1 MAPTGFNSILERTQR
16 LAGIV
21 GQEQATC
28 DRHGAYE
35 AQVFRDDR
43 RSGCPACAEEARE
56 KREAEEW
63 AAQRRQ
69 GAVAKLERRL
79 GSAMIPP
86 RFTGKTFE
94 TYRAETPEQKKALA
108 SCRRYAEQ
116 FTENAQGGRCMLL
129 LGKTGTG
136 KTHLA
141 AAVAQHVIREHG
153 ATAKGARAAEDSM
166 KRVRKTVN
174 DTRVAVVGALGG
186 IGALVFADWVVEGAR
201 ASAELNKFSQVA
213 NTTTTDFQKLAF
225 GAGALGINS
234 EKLADIYKDVND
246 KVGDYLQNG
255 GGELKDFFT
264 NIAPLVGVTA
274 DQFKNLSGPQA
285 MGLYFSSLEKAKL
298 SQADMTFYMEA
309 IANDATLLIPLLR
322 NNSQGFNEWGDTAER
337 LGIILSG
344 DALEASQQLSAAMY
358 IMDKAAEG
366 LRNQIG
372 VQLAPTMTDF
382 ASILLDAATN
392 QEVATVTA
400 DGLTQAMKALAA
412 TGMGVYASF
421 QLAGKAAAGFAA
433 LGDAATDGAAWYEKF
448 LPPVAG
454 YRLYQNWDKVKDAAS
469 VVGDDL
475 DKTAEEMAGKLQR
488 IWDVGK
494 SDGNQTASR
503 LKEISKFL
511 SATPIQG
518 GMAGRG
524 GNQGA
529 AGAKAK
535 AYTEAADVKL
545 LDNLR
550 EQEAALKAQSVL
562 IDGQTGK
569 VVQLGQQTQ
578 ALAKWEQQLAD
589 IKSKQTLTADQKVL
603 LASADQIT
611 AQYRKNAALEKEVEL
626 RKKAVE
632 EAAKLRAFTENLN
645 AQLASEQAD
654 LATSVAS
661 VGMGSKAAQRF
672 QEMAN
677 LRQQYQQQQDALLAQ
692 RNSGDITQE
701 LYEKETLALRDALDE
716 RLAMQEGYYQQLD
729 TALGDWTNGAQSAY
743 QDYLDSAADVAGQTH
758 NLFSNAFSNAE
769 DALVDFVKTG
779 KLSFKDLA
787 DSIVSDLIRIQ
798 IRKALAG
805 AIGAAAGTSW
815 GAGIASVFQADGGAW
830 MNGVQLFANG
840 GAFTNGVVTK
850 PTAFG
855 MAGGMGVM
863 GEAGPEAIMPLTR
876 GADGSLGV
884 KAMGALSGNS
894 LQAPAA
900 SGEPSS
906 INVPIQVMGTA
917 DEATLQRIRQAA
929 EEGAR
934 AGYQL
939 AVQDVKRNGPLMQM
953 IRKQK

>member
-1 MAPTGFNSILERTQR
+1 MAS
-16 LAGIV
+16 
-21 GQEQATC
+21 
-28 DRHGAYE
+28 
-35 AQVFRDDR
+35 
-43 RSGCPACAEEARE
+43 RSLGTLTLDL
-56 KREAEEW
+56 
-63 AAQRRQ
+63 
-69 GAVAKLERRL
+69 VAKI
-79 GSAMIPP
+79 G
-86 RFTGKTFE
+86 GFE
-94 TYRAETPEQKKALA
+94 
-108 SCRRYAEQ
+108 
-116 FTENAQGGRCMLL
+116 QGMD
-129 LGKTGTG
+129 
-136 KTHLA
+136 
-141 AAVAQHVIREHG
+141 
-153 ATAKGARAAEDSM
+153 KGARSAENSM
-166 KRVRKTVN
+166 KRVQKSVG
-174 DTRVAVVGALGG
+174 DARVAIVGALGG
-186 IGALVFADWVVEGAR
+186 LGAVIFADWVSEGAK
-201 ASAELNKFSQVA
+201 ASVEIGKLALLA
-213 NTTTTDFQKLAF
+213 NTTATEFQKLSF
-225 GAGALGINS
+225 GAGALGVSS
-234 EKLADIYKDVND
+234 EKLGDIYKDVND
-246 KVGDYLQNG
+246 KIGDYLQNG

-285 MGLYFSSLEKAKL
+285 LGLYVSSLEKAKV
-298 SQADMTFYMEA
+298 SQADMTFYLEA
-309 IANDATLLIPLLR
+309 IANDATSLYPLLR
-322 NNSQGFNEWGDTAER
+322 NNSEGFKEWAATAEQLGLIMSGDTLA
-337 LGIILSG
+337 
-344 DALEASQQLSAAMY
+344 ASQQLAAALY
-358 IMDKAAEG
+358 IMDKTSEG
-366 LRNQIG
+366 LKNQIG
-372 VQLAPTMTDF
+372 ASLAPTMSSF
-382 ASILLDAATN
+382 ASILLETTTNGEAAT
-392 QEVATVTA
+392 VIA
-400 DGLTQAMKALAA
+400 DILSGTLKGLAA
-412 TGMGVYASF
+412 TGAGVYASF
-421 QLAGKAAAGFAA
+421 QLIGTAIGGVAAAAQLAA
-433 LGDAATDGAAWYEKF
+433 QGEFTQAK
-448 LPPVAG
+448 
-454 YRLYQNWDKVKDAAS
+454 KVLSDLA
-469 VVGDDL
+469 DDL
-475 DKTAEEMAGKLQR
+475 DGVAQRTANIINK
-488 IWDVGK
+488 I
-494 SDGNQTASR
+494 QTAGNGSSMDSAQTR
-503 LKEISKFL
+503 LARL
-511 SATPIQG
+511 SSLVNG
-518 GMAGRG
+518 GRIEGGIAGRG

-569 VVQLGQQTQ
+569 VVQLGQQAQ

-716 RLAMQEGYYQQLD
+716 RLTMQEGYYQQLD

-769 DALVDFVKTG
+769 DSLVDFVKTG

-805 AIGAAAGTSW
+805 AIGAAAGSSNTYLAAVGS
-815 GAGIASVFQADGGAW
+815 FLKQADGGAW

-840 GAFTNGVVTK
+840 GAFTNGVVSK

-884 KAMGALSGNS
+884 KAMGALNGETVGPGSSGPS
-894 LQAPAA
+894 SMEITQTFVV
-900 SGEPSS
+900 SGEMAQS
-906 INVPIQVMGTA
+906 QMTQMA
-917 DEATLQRIRQAA
+917 QMARQATIDA
-929 EEGAR
+929 VR
-934 AGYQL
+934 AIQND
-939 AVQDVKRNGPLMQM
+939 AKMNGPVTQQL
-953 IRKQK
+953 RRSLTR

>member
-1 MAPTGFNSILERTQR
+1 MASRSLGTLTLDLIAKIGGF
-16 LAGIV
+16 
-21 GQEQATC
+21 EQ
-28 DRHGAYE
+28 GME
-35 AQVFRDDR
+35 
-43 RSGCPACAEEARE
+43 
-56 KREAEEW
+56 
-63 AAQRRQ
+63 
-69 GAVAKLERRL
+69 
-79 GSAMIPP
+79 
-86 RFTGKTFE
+86 
-94 TYRAETPEQKKALA
+94 
-108 SCRRYAEQ
+108 
-116 FTENAQGGRCMLL
+116 
-129 LGKTGTG
+129 
-136 KTHLA
+136 
-141 AAVAQHVIREHG
+141 
-153 ATAKGARAAEDSM
+153 KGARAAEDSM

-201 ASAELNKFSQVA
+201 ASAELSKFSQVA

-225 GAGALGINS
+225 GAGALGISS

-309 IANDATLLIPLLR
+309 IANDATLLAPLLR
-322 NNSQGFNEWGDTAER
+322 NNSQGFKEWGETAER
-337 LGIILSG
+337 LGLILSG

-366 LRNQIG
+366 LRNQVG
-372 VQLAPTMTDF
+372 AQLAPTMTSF

-392 QEVATVTA
+392 QQVATVTA

-412 TGMGVYASF
+412 TGVGVYASF

-469 VVGDDL
+469 IIGEDL
-475 DKTAEEMAGKLQR
+475 DKTAQEMDGKLRR
-488 IWDVGK
+488 IYDIGK
-494 SDGNQTASR
+494 DDSNQAASR
-503 LKEISKFL
+503 LKDLSKIL
-511 SATPIQG
+511 NAPPIQG
-518 GMAGRG
+518 GMGGRG

-535 AYTEAADVKL
+535 AYTEAADIKL

-569 VVQLGQQTQ
+569 VVQLGQQAQ

-716 RLAMQEGYYQQLD
+716 RLTMQEGYYQQLD

-884 KAMGALSGNS
+884 KAMGALSGNA
-894 LQAPAA
+894 LQSPAA

>member
-1 MAPTGFNSILERTQR
+1 MAS
-16 LAGIV
+16 
-21 GQEQATC
+21 
-28 DRHGAYE
+28 
-35 AQVFRDDR
+35 
-43 RSGCPACAEEARE
+43 RSLGTLTLDL
-56 KREAEEW
+56 
-63 AAQRRQ
+63 
-69 GAVAKLERRL
+69 VAKI
-79 GSAMIPP
+79 G
-86 RFTGKTFE
+86 GFE
-94 TYRAETPEQKKALA
+94 
-108 SCRRYAEQ
+108 
-116 FTENAQGGRCMLL
+116 QGMD
-129 LGKTGTG
+129 
-136 KTHLA
+136 
-141 AAVAQHVIREHG
+141 
-153 ATAKGARAAEDSM
+153 KGARSAENSM
-166 KRVRKTVN
+166 KRVQKSVG
-174 DTRVAVVGALGG
+174 DARVAIVGALGG
-186 IGALVFADWVVEGAR
+186 LGAVIFADWVSEGAK
-201 ASAELNKFSQVA
+201 ASVEIGKLALLA
-213 NTTTTDFQKLAF
+213 NTTATEFQKLAF
-225 GAGALGINS
+225 GAGALGVSS
-234 EKLADIYKDVND
+234 EKLGDIYKDVND
-246 KVGDYLQNG
+246 KIGDYLQNG

-285 MGLYFSSLEKAKL
+285 LGLYVSSLEKAKV
-298 SQADMTFYMEA
+298 SQADMTFYLEA
-309 IANDATLLIPLLR
+309 IANDATSLYPLLR
-322 NNSQGFNEWGDTAER
+322 NNSEGFKEWAATAEQLGLIMSGDTLA
-337 LGIILSG
+337 
-344 DALEASQQLSAAMY
+344 ASQQLAAALY
-358 IMDKAAEG
+358 IMDKTSEG
-366 LRNQIG
+366 LKNQIG
-372 VQLAPTMTDF
+372 ASLAPTMSSF
-382 ASILLDAATN
+382 ASILLETTTNGEAAT
-392 QEVATVTA
+392 VIA
-400 DGLTQAMKALAA
+400 DILSGTLKGLAA
-412 TGMGVYASF
+412 TGAGVYASF
-421 QLAGKAAAGFAA
+421 QLIGTAIGGVAAAAQLAA
-433 LGDAATDGAAWYEKF
+433 QGEFTQAK
-448 LPPVAG
+448 
-454 YRLYQNWDKVKDAAS
+454 KVLSDLA
-469 VVGDDL
+469 DDL
-475 DKTAEEMAGKLQR
+475 DGVAQRTANIINK
-488 IWDVGK
+488 I
-494 SDGNQTASR
+494 QTAGNGSSMDSAQTR
-503 LKEISKFL
+503 LARL
-511 SATPIQG
+511 SSLVNG
-518 GMAGRG
+518 GRIEGGIAGRG

-569 VVQLGQQTQ
+569 VVQLGQQAQ

-884 KAMGALSGNS
+884 KAMGALSGNA
-894 LQAPAA
+894 LQSPAA

-953 IRKQK
+953 IRKQN

>member
-1 MAPTGFNSILERTQR
+1 MAS
-16 LAGIV
+16 
-21 GQEQATC
+21 
-28 DRHGAYE
+28 
-35 AQVFRDDR
+35 
-43 RSGCPACAEEARE
+43 RSLGTLTLDL
-56 KREAEEW
+56 
-63 AAQRRQ
+63 
-69 GAVAKLERRL
+69 VAKI
-79 GSAMIPP
+79 G
-86 RFTGKTFE
+86 GFE
-94 TYRAETPEQKKALA
+94 
-108 SCRRYAEQ
+108 
-116 FTENAQGGRCMLL
+116 QGMD
-129 LGKTGTG
+129 
-136 KTHLA
+136 
-141 AAVAQHVIREHG
+141 
-153 ATAKGARAAEDSM
+153 KGARSAENSM
-166 KRVRKTVN
+166 KRVQKSVG
-174 DTRVAVVGALGG
+174 DARVAIVGALGG
-186 IGALVFADWVVEGAR
+186 LGAVIFADWVSEGAK
-201 ASAELNKFSQVA
+201 ASVEIGKLALLA
-213 NTTTTDFQKLAF
+213 NTTATEFQKLAF
-225 GAGALGINS
+225 GAGALGVSS
-234 EKLADIYKDVND
+234 EKLGDIYKDVND
-246 KVGDYLQNG
+246 KIGDYLQNG

-285 MGLYFSSLEKAKL
+285 LGLYVSSLEKAKV
-298 SQADMTFYMEA
+298 SQADMTFYLEA
-309 IANDATLLIPLLR
+309 IANDATSLLPLLR
-322 NNSQGFNEWGDTAER
+322 NNSEGFKEWGATAEQ
-337 LGIILSG
+337 LGLIMSG
-344 DALEASQQLSAAMY
+344 DTLAASQQLAAALY
-358 IMDKAAEG
+358 IMDKTSEG
-366 LRNQIG
+366 LKDQIG
-372 VQLAPTMTDF
+372 ASLAPTMSSF
-382 ASILLDAATN
+382 ASILLDTTTNGQAAT
-392 QEVATVTA
+392 VIA
-400 DGLTQAMKALAA
+400 DILSGTLKGLAA
-412 TGMGVYASF
+412 TGAGVYASF
-421 QLAGKAAAGFAA
+421 QLIGTAIGGVAAAAQLAA
-433 LGDAATDGAAWYEKF
+433 QGEFTQAK
-448 LPPVAG
+448 
-454 YRLYQNWDKVKDAAS
+454 KVLSDLA
-469 VVGDDL
+469 DDL
-475 DKTAEEMAGKLQR
+475 DAVAQRAANTITKIQDAGNGGALDAAQTKLQR
-488 IWDVGK
+488 
-494 SDGNQTASR
+494 
-503 LKEISKFL
+503 L
-511 SATPIQG
+511 SSLINSGRIEG

-569 VVQLGQQTQ
+569 VVQLGQQAQ

-716 RLAMQEGYYQQLD
+716 RLTMQEGYYQQLD

-805 AIGAAAGTSW
+805 AIGVAAGSSNTYLAAVGS
-815 GAGIASVFQADGGAW
+815 FLKQADGGAW

-884 KAMGALSGNS
+884 KAMGALSGNA
-894 LQAPAA
+894 LQSPAA
-900 SGEPSS
+900 SGESSS

>member
-1 MAPTGFNSILERTQR
+1 MAS
-16 LAGIV
+16 
-21 GQEQATC
+21 
-28 DRHGAYE
+28 
-35 AQVFRDDR
+35 
-43 RSGCPACAEEARE
+43 RSLGTLTLDL
-56 KREAEEW
+56 
-63 AAQRRQ
+63 
-69 GAVAKLERRL
+69 VAKI
-79 GSAMIPP
+79 G
-86 RFTGKTFE
+86 GFE
-94 TYRAETPEQKKALA
+94 
-108 SCRRYAEQ
+108 
-116 FTENAQGGRCMLL
+116 QGMD
-129 LGKTGTG
+129 
-136 KTHLA
+136 
-141 AAVAQHVIREHG
+141 
-153 ATAKGARAAEDSM
+153 KGARSAENSM
-166 KRVRKTVN
+166 KRVQKSVG
-174 DTRVAVVGALGG
+174 DARVAIVGALGG
-186 IGALVFADWVVEGAR
+186 LGAVIFADWVSEGAK
-201 ASAELNKFSQVA
+201 ASVEIGKLALLA
-213 NTTTTDFQKLAF
+213 NTTATEFQKLAF
-225 GAGALGINS
+225 GAGALGVSS
-234 EKLADIYKDVND
+234 EKLGDIYKDVND
-246 KVGDYLQNG
+246 KIGDYLQNG

-285 MGLYFSSLEKAKL
+285 LGLYVSSLEKAKV
-298 SQADMTFYMEA
+298 SQADMTFYLEA
-309 IANDATLLIPLLR
+309 IANDATSLLPLLR
-322 NNSQGFNEWGDTAER
+322 NNSEGFKEWGATAEQ
-337 LGIILSG
+337 LGLIMSG
-344 DALEASQQLSAAMY
+344 DTLAASQQLAAALY
-358 IMDKAAEG
+358 IMDKTSEG
-366 LRNQIG
+366 LKDQIG
-372 VQLAPTMTDF
+372 ASLAPTMSSF
-382 ASILLDAATN
+382 ASILLDTTTNGQAAT
-392 QEVATVTA
+392 VIA
-400 DGLTQAMKALAA
+400 DILSGTLKGLAA
-412 TGMGVYASF
+412 TGAGVYASF
-421 QLAGKAAAGFAA
+421 QLIGTAIGGVAAAAQLAA
-433 LGDAATDGAAWYEKF
+433 QGEFTQAK
-448 LPPVAG
+448 
-454 YRLYQNWDKVKDAAS
+454 KVLSDLA
-469 VVGDDL
+469 DDL
-475 DKTAEEMAGKLQR
+475 DAVAQRAANTITKIQDAGNGGPLDAAQTKLQR
-488 IWDVGK
+488 
-494 SDGNQTASR
+494 
-503 LKEISKFL
+503 L
-511 SATPIQG
+511 SSLINSGRMEG
-518 GMAGRG
+518 GIAGRG

-569 VVQLGQQTQ
+569 VVQLGQQAQ

-884 KAMGALSGNS
+884 KAMGALSGNA
-894 LQAPAA
+894 LQSPAA